1 MNPSMMADA
10 SPLMRFRVE
19 DRSME
24 PTFHADDFV
33 LVNRWAYLLRGPRRG
48 DVVVLR
54 DPEAPLG
61 FLLKR
66 VGSTAE
72 GGKVSVHGD
81 NAQDSRDS
89 RHFGAVDAGLV
100 VGKVWFHAKG

>member
-1 MNPSMMADA
+1 MVATP

-24 PTFHADDFV
+24 PAYHEDDFV
-33 LVNRWAYLLRGPRRG
+33 LVNRWAYLVRRPRRG

-54 DPEAPLG
+54 NPEAPSG

-66 VGSTAE
+66 VESVAE
-72 GGKVSVHGD
+72 GGKVAVRGD
-81 NAQDSRDS
+81 NARDSRDS
-89 RHFGAVDAGLV
+89 RHFGTVDVNLV
-100 VGKVWFHAKG
+100 VGKVWFHAKA